1 MFASIEGSGSLP
13 ARGSTVICSRSPW
26 MSLPAAPS
34 RRSAGG
40 RSVDATR
47 AARDGL
53 SLQSVIPVP
62 SLATTRYVLAPLLA
76 VLLACSR
83 EAPSTKSAPPDVGA
97 PPPAASALSR
107 FSVPLE
113 YDVTAVLRLV
123 DQVVPTTF
131 GSMDSVRT
139 VNGDSRKHYAFEA
152 TRGPFTAFATGRE
165 MHLRAT
171 FAYRARGYYK
181 PPLAPTISAGC
192 GSAKEQPRIVV
203 ELATPLTL
211 TSDWHLVSHARLVTA
226 RPAST
231 EGRDRC
237 DVGILHTDV
246 TDRVIGAAAS
256 ALTSKLPD
264 IDRKVGTVNLTE
276 RATGWWGL
284 LSRPIQLT
292 DSVWLALHPE
302 QLRMGKVI
310 GEDRVLTVPVSLD
323 ARPRIVT
330 GPQPQVAV
338 TPLPPLAK
346 DSVVDG
352 FRIEIDGFVDYATA
366 TRAVT
371 SALAGRRFT
380 RAGRTVAVQ
389 EISVLP
395 ASRGRLLLSIAFA
408 GDAAGRLQLIGTPR
422 YQPASGSVDVPDLDY
437 DLDTDSKLVS
447 GYAWL
452 RSDELR
458 ATIREK
464 AHVPVQPALDKGRE
478 LLLSGLNRKLGDAV
492 TLSATVD
499 SVAVK
504 GLYVTRD
511 ALLVRAEATG
521 QAGVAVK
528 QR

>member
-1 MFASIEGSGSLP
+1 MMLP
-13 ARGSTVICSRSPW
+13 
-26 MSLPAAPS
+26 
-34 RRSAGG
+34 
-40 RSVDATR
+40 
-47 AARDGL
+47 
-53 SLQSVIPVP
+53 
-62 SLATTRYVLAPLLA
+62 LA
-76 VLLACSR
+76 VACSR
-83 EAPSTKSAPPDVGA
+83 EAPSTKSAPPDLGA
-97 PPPAASALSR
+97 PPPSAPELSR

-139 VNGDSRKHYAFEA
+139 VNGDERKHYAFEA

-171 FAYRARGYYK
+171 FAYRARGYFK
-181 PPLAPTISAGC
+181 PRFAPTLSAGC
-192 GSAKEQPRIVV
+192 GSEKEQPRIVV
-203 ELATPLTL
+203 ELATPLSL
-211 TSDWHLVSHARLVTA
+211 TSDWHLVSHARLVTI
-226 RPAST
+226 RPATT

-246 TDRVIGAAAS
+246 TDRVIGAARS
-256 ALTSKLPD
+256 ALVAKLPD
-264 IDRKVGTVNLTE
+264 IDRKVGTVDLTGRVTE
-276 RATGWWGL
+276 WWRL
-284 LSRPIQLT
+284 LRRPIRLT
-292 DSVWLALHPE
+292 DSVWLSLQPE
-302 QLRMGKVI
+302 QLRMGTVR
-310 GEDRVLTVPVSLD
+310 GEARVLTVPVSLD

-330 GPQPQVAV
+330 GQEPSISLA
-338 TPLPPLAK
+338 PLPPLAK
-346 DSVVDG
+346 DTVTDG
-352 FRIEIDGFVDYATA
+352 FRIQMDGVVDYATA

-380 RAGRTVAVQ
+380 RAGRTVAV
-389 EISVLP
+389 ESVTVLP
-395 ASRGRLLLSIAFA
+395 ASRGRLLLAIAFA
-408 GDAAGRLQLIGTPR
+408 GDASGRLQLVGTPR
-422 YQPASGSVDVPDLDY
+422 YQPAAGLVDVPDLDF

-458 ATIREK
+458 ATIRER
-464 AHVPVQPALDKGRE
+464 ARVPVQPALDKGRE

-492 TLSATVD
+492 TMSATVD

-511 ALLVRAEATG
+511 ALVVRAEATG
-521 QAGVAVK
+521 QARFTVK

>member
-1 MFASIEGSGSLP
+1 
-13 ARGSTVICSRSPW
+13 
-26 MSLPAAPS
+26 
-34 RRSAGG
+34 
-40 RSVDATR
+40 
-47 AARDGL
+47 
-53 SLQSVIPVP
+53 VP
-62 SLATTRYVLAPLLA
+62 SLATTRRVLALLLPL
-76 VLLACSR
+76 VLACSR

-97 PPPAASALSR
+97 PAPSAPALSR

-181 PPLAPTISAGC
+181 PPLGPTISAGC

-246 TDRVIGAAAS
+246 TDRVIDAARS
-256 ALTSKLPD
+256 AIVAKLPD
-264 IDRKVGTVNLTE
+264 IDRKVGTVDLTGRVTE
-276 RATGWWGL
+276 WWGL
-284 LSRPIQLT
+284 LSRPIRLT
-292 DSVWLALHPE
+292 DSVWLTLQPE
-302 QLRMGKVI
+302 QLRMGKVR
-310 GEDRVLTVPVSLD
+310 GEARVLTVPVSLD

-330 GPQPQVAV
+330 GQEPPVSPIA
-338 TPLPPLAK
+338 LPPLAK
-346 DSVVDG
+346 DTVTDG
-352 FRIEIDGFVDYATA
+352 FRIEMDGFVDYGTA

-380 RAGRTVAVQ
+380 RAGRTVAV
-389 EISVLP
+389 ESVTVRP
-395 ASRGRLLLSIAFA
+395 ASRGRLLLAIAFA
-408 GDAAGRLQLIGTPR
+408 GDATGRLQLIGTPR
-422 YQPASGSVDVPDLDY
+422 YQAAAGMVDVPDLDF

-447 GYAWL
+447 GYTWL

-458 ATIREK
+458 ATIRER
-464 AHVPVQPALDKGRE
+464 ARVPVEPALAKGRE

-492 TLSATVD
+492 TMSATVD

-511 ALLVRAEATG
+511 ALVVRAEATG
-521 QAGVAVK
+521 QAGFTVK

>member
-1 MFASIEGSGSLP
+1 
-13 ARGSTVICSRSPW
+13 
-26 MSLPAAPS
+26 
-34 RRSAGG
+34 
-40 RSVDATR
+40 
-47 AARDGL
+47 
-53 SLQSVIPVP
+53 VP
-62 SLATTRYVLAPLLA
+62 SLATIRRVLALLLPL
-76 VLLACSR
+76 VLACSR
-83 EAPSTKSAPPDVGA
+83 EAPSTKSAPPDLGA
-97 PPPAASALSR
+97 PAPSAPALSR

-181 PPLAPTISAGC
+181 PPLGPTISAGC
-192 GSAKEQPRIVV
+192 GSANEQPRIVV

-246 TDRVIGAAAS
+246 TDRVIDAARS
-256 ALTSKLPD
+256 AIVAKLPD
-264 IDRKVGTVNLTE
+264 IDRKVGTVDLTGRVTE
-276 RATGWWGL
+276 WWGL
-284 LSRPIQLT
+284 LSRPIRLT
-292 DSVWLALHPE
+292 DSVWLTLQPE
-302 QLRMGKVI
+302 QLRMGKVR
-310 GEDRVLTVPVSLD
+310 GEARVLTVPVSLD

-330 GPQPQVAV
+330 GQEPPVSPIA
-338 TPLPPLAK
+338 LPPLAK
-346 DSVVDG
+346 DTVTDG
-352 FRIEIDGFVDYATA
+352 FRIEMDGLVDYGTA

-371 SALAGRRFT
+371 AALAGRRFT
-380 RAGRTVAVQ
+380 RAGRTVAV
-389 EISVLP
+389 ESVTVRP
-395 ASRGRLLLSIAFA
+395 ASRGRLLLAIAFA
-408 GDAAGRLQLIGTPR
+408 GDATGRLQLLGTPR
-422 YQPASGSVDVPDLDY
+422 YQAAAGMVDVPDLDF

-447 GYAWL
+447 GYTWL

-458 ATIREK
+458 ATIRER
-464 AHVPVQPALDKGRE
+464 ARVPVEPALAKGRE

-492 TLSATVD
+492 TMSATVD

-511 ALLVRAEATG
+511 ALVVRAEATG
-521 QAGVAVK
+521 QARFTVK